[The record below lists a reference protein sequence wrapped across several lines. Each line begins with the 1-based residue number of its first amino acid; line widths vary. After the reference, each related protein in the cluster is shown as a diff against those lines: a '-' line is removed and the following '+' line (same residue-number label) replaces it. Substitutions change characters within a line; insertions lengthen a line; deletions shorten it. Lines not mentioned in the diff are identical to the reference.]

1 MKSTSQPL
9 RKIVKWGLALIL
21 PPRCPVSGDIVP
33 EVGAISPSA
42 WKELNFIAP
51 PYCGCCGVPFSVGD
65 AGNAANNLMAEDFLC
80 ATCIQSPRI
89 FDKARSLLTYND
101 GSRKMILAFKH
112 GDAIHLHTTLAPL
125 MARMGQE
132 FLHQDAVIIPVPLH
146 WVRLV
151 KRRYNQA
158 AILGLEIAKWSG
170 LHCWPDA
177 LIRTRHTPPQGH
189 KNAKDRHQ
197 NVAHAFDIHP
207 RFANKIQDRDIVLV
221 DDVFTTGATLEEC
234 AKVLKAAGATSV
246 NILTV
251 ARVVKD

>member
-1 MKSTSQPL
+1 MIPASQPL
-9 RKIVKWGLALIL
+9 TKMLKWGLDLIL

-42 WKELNFIAP
+42 WKELNFIAA
-51 PYCGCCGVPFSVGD
+51 PYCGCCGVPFSVD
-65 AGNAANNLMAEDFLC
+65 DVGNDCTPEDFLC
-80 ATCIQSPRI
+80 AICLATPRS

-125 MARMGQE
+125 LTRLGQD
-132 FLHQDAVIIPVPLH
+132 FLKPDAVIVPVPLH
-146 WVRLV
+146 WRRLV

-158 AILGLEIAKWSG
+158 AILGIEIAKWAG
-170 LHCWPDA
+170 LQCWPDA

-189 KNAKDRHQ
+189 KTAKDRHQ

-207 RFANKIQDRDIVLV
+207 RYFQKISGRNIVLV

-251 ARVVKD
+251 ARVVKE